1 MPCLQRTRMLLRT
14 ADLARAEDAEKG
26 MQAANA
32 AGIPVIVIRTLETR
46 DFDFSDADL
55 AVYSHAEFLELVRH
69 VSLR

>member
-1 MPCLQRTRMLLRT
+1 VI
-14 ADLARAEDAEKG
+14 EDAEKG